1 MDLPTRARFALTGP
15 FFLFL
20 IISGCENIALFPR
33 PDIDRIPDRYGTDLP
48 RDVRGSDPSR
58 VEMIGTVERI
68 DQARQEIYVRTSQGQ
83 TMVVK
88 YDPRTAVFNGNRE
101 LTASSLR
108 PGDLIRV
115 QSTRTLD
122 GEYAD
127 VIRAES
133 LETGSSQY

>member
-1 MDLPTRARFALTGP
+1 
-15 FFLFL
+15 
-20 IISGCENIALFPR
+20 
-33 PDIDRIPDRYGTDLP
+33 
-48 RDVRGSDPSR
+48 
-58 VEMIGTVERI
+58 MIGTVERI